1 MSKHITHDYFLAFLT
16 HHTALPLSFTRL
28 GCTWP
33 DYTSSHNADDTFV
46 LYSFPVSYTIYT
58 VEPSK
63 KLSKTLAF
71 SLSALHQ
78 NIDDDGGAE
87 QRGDGIQRDDATVRR
102 KGAEKIAEEG
112 NGCTHQHR
120 DGQQTAMIL
129 RADDEAGDMRRCQAD
144 EGDGTAEGGNHSR
157 KKTGDDE
164 QNDAQTPDVE
174 TQILGILF
182 A

>member
-1 MSKHITHDYFLAFLT
+1 MQLD
-16 HHTALPLSFTRL
+16 ALF
-28 GCTWP
+28 
-33 DYTSSHNADDTFV
+33 
-46 LYSFPVSYTIYT
+46 
-58 VEPSK
+58 
-63 KLSKTLAF
+63 
-71 SLSALHQ
+71 HQ
-78 NIDDDGGAE
+78 HIDDDGGTE

-102 KGAEKIAEEG
+102 KGAEEIAKKG

-129 RADDEAGDMRRCQAD
+129 RADDEAGDMRRCQTD
-144 EGDGTAEGGNHSR
+144 EGDGTTEGGNHSR

-164 QNDAQTPDVE
+164 QNDAQTPNVE

>member
-28 GCTWP
+28 GYTWP
-33 DYTSSHNADDTFV
+33 DYTSSHNADETFV

-63 KLSKTLAF
+63 KLSKTQTF
-71 SLSALHQ
+71 SLSPLHQ

-144 EGDGTAEGGNHSR
+144 EGDGTAEGSNHSR

-164 QNDAQTPDVE
+164 
-174 TQILGILF
+174 
-182 A
+182 

>member
-33 DYTSSHNADDTFV
+33 DYTSSHNADETFV

-63 KLSKTLAF
+63 KLSKTLTF
-71 SLSALHQ
+71 SLSLFHQ
-78 NIDDDGGAE
+78 NINDDGGSE
-87 QRGDGIQRDDATVRR
+87 ERGHGIERDDAASCWQY
-102 KGAEKIAEEG
+102 AEGIAEQG
-112 NGCTHQHR
+112 
-120 DGQQTAMIL
+120 DGGAHEHGERQELTMIVST
-129 RADDEAGDMRRCQAD
+129 DQEAHDVGRGQAD
-144 EGDGTAEGGNHSR
+144 EGDGTAEGSNHSR